1 MNEMNK
7 KIELEKISL
16 PVEGMTCASCVM
28 RVEKALSKVEGIK
41 DVAVNFATEK
51 ASFTFDPESVDV
63 NKISSVVEDA
73 GYKIDVSS
81 FNKND
86 NSKKNEEKHPKNEFE
101 RNLRNDLI
109 LSIVLAIP
117 ILILSMGSLFD
128 GFSKLIPL
136 SQENINKILFVLA
149 IPVVFISGKRFFRIF
164 WKELLHFSAD
174 MNSLVAIGTGT
185 AFTYST
191 IATLFPEFISGNT
204 IPHVYFD
211 TTAVIITLI
220 LFGRWLEAKAK
231 SKTGSEIK
239 KLIELQPKTALI
251 KVNNEEKV
259 INIEELK
266 KGDVVIVKPGGKIP
280 ADGKIIAGIST
291 IDESMVTGESLPV
304 EKRVN
309 SKVIGGTIN
318 KTGSFEFEVTAIGDN
333 SVLGQIIKLVEEAQ
347 SSKAPIQ
354 QLADKVA
361 GIFVPVVIGI
371 ALITF
376 IAWLIVGGNNS
387 FSFAL
392 INFVAVLIIACPCAL
407 GLATPTAIIVGTG
420 KSARHGILIKN
431 GQVLE
436 LVHKMKAIVFDKT
449 GTLTEGKPVV
459 SKIKSFDIIGN
470 ELLKYTASL
479 EKKSEHP
486 IGQTIFEYAKQKKID
501 ISEPDSFNSI
511 TGKGIEGNIDSK
523 KVIAGSKKLMLEN
536 NIDLSLFN
544 GLDDQDNLKT
554 SVYVAIDGKLKG
566 FISIDDELKEFSA
579 EAIDSLKSMGIRTI
593 MITGDNKKAAK
604 SVAEK
609 IGIDEFEAEVLPQ
622 DKSDAIKKLKE
633 KYGITAMVGDGIN
646 DAPALAQSDI
656 GIAIGKGTD
665 VAIETAE
672 IVLVNGD
679 LRNVV
684 KAIKLSKQTL
694 RVIKQNL
701 FWAFIYN
708 AIGIPLAALGMLNPM
723 FAALAMSLSSVSVVS
738 NSLRLKNYK
747 M

>member
-1 MNEMNK
+1 MNETNK

-28 RVEKALSKVEGIK
+28 RVEKALSKIEGIK
-41 DVAVNFATEK
+41 DVNVNFATEK
-51 ASFTFDPESVDV
+51 ASFAFDPNVVDV
-63 NKISSVVEDA
+63 EKISSVIDDA

-81 FNKND
+81 FNKKGN
-86 NSKKNEEKHPKNEFE
+86 NEKKEKKQQRSEFE

-109 LSIVLAIP
+109 LSVVLTIP
-117 ILILSMGSLFD
+117 ILILSMGNLFD

-136 SQENINKILFVLA
+136 SQENINKILFILS
-149 IPVVFISGKRFFRIF
+149 IPVVFISGKRFFKVF
-164 WKELLHFSAD
+164 WKELLHLSAD

-185 AFTYST
+185 AFTYS
-191 IATLFPEFISGNT
+191 ILATLFPELISKNT
-204 IPHVYFD
+204 VPHVYFD
-211 TTAVIITLI
+211 TAAVIITLI

-231 SKTGSEIK
+231 SKTGNEIK
-239 KLIELQPKTALI
+239 KLIELQPKTALL
-251 KVNNEEKV
+251 KVNNEEKT
-259 INIEELK
+259 IKIEELK
-266 KGDVVIVKPGGKIP
+266 VGDIVIVKPGGKIP

-318 KTGSFEFEVTAIGDN
+318 KTGSFEFEVTAVGDN

-361 GIFVPVVIGI
+361 GIFVPVVIGL

-376 IAWLIVGGNNS
+376 LAWLTFGGSNS
-387 FSFAL
+387 FNLAL

-420 KSARHGILIKN
+420 KSARYGILIKN

-459 SKIKSFDIIGN
+459 SLVKSFDISEN

-486 IGQTIFEYAKQKKID
+486 IGQTICEYAKQKKID
-501 ISEPDSFNSI
+501 ISEPKSFNSI

-523 KVIAGSKKLMLEN
+523 RIIAGSKKLMLEN
-536 NIDLSLFN
+536 IIDLSLLN
-544 GLDDQDNLKT
+544 GFEDGSSLKT

-566 FISIDDELKEFSA
+566 VISIDDELKEFSA
-579 EAIDSLKSMGIRTI
+579 EAVSSLKSMGIRTI
-593 MITGDNKKAAK
+593 MITGDSKKAAK

-609 IGIDEFEAEVLPQ
+609 TGIDEFEAEVLPQ
-622 DKSDAIKKLKE
+622 DKSSAVKKLQG

-656 GIAIGKGTD
+656 GIAIGKGTA

-672 IVLVNGD
+672 IVLVNDD

-694 RVIKQNL
+694 KTIKQNL

-708 AIGIPLAALGMLNPM
+708 TIGIPLAALGLLNPM

-747 M
+747 L